1 MRRSHRTLLS
11 VVALLALVSA
21 CGDDDDGTDA
31 SSDGAAATTVAET
44 AAPTAAPATTSPS
57 TTKAPATTAAVTAAP
72 ATTAPSGVSGDVTV
86 FAAASLTAAFTEI
99 GDAFMTANPDAKVTF
114 NFAASS
120 ELVTQINEG
129 GAPADVLASADQSN
143 MTKLTDAGNN
153 GSDPQV
159 FATNLLE
166 IIVEPGNPKKI
177 TGVAD
182 LANNDLITVVCAPE
196 VPCGKYAQQ
205 IFDNAGVTVTPDS
218 LEENVKAVVT
228 KVTAGEADAGIVY
241 KTDVTAAGDKAAGVE
256 IPADINVLA
265 EYPIAVTKDAP
276 NAAAGQAF
284 IDFVLSEQGQKILD
298 SYGFAPPG

>member
-1 MRRSHRTLLS
+1 M
-11 VVALLALVSA
+11 ALLAPVSA
-21 CGDDDDGTDA
+21 CGDDDDA
-31 SSDGAAATTVAET
+31 
-44 AAPTAAPATTSPS
+44 
-57 TTKAPATTAAVTAAP
+57 
-72 ATTAPSGVSGDVTV
+72 SGDVTV

-99 GDAFMTANPDAKVTF
+99 GDAFMTAHPDAKVTF

-129 GAPADVLASADQSN
+129 AAPADVFASADQSN

-153 GSDPQV
+153 AAEPVV

-166 IIVEPGNPKKI
+166 IIVERGNPKGI

-182 LANNDLITVVCAPE
+182 LANDDLITVICDTE

-228 KVTAGEADAGIVY
+228 KVAAGEADAGIVY
-241 KTDVTAAGDKAAGVE
+241 KTDVTAAGDHAEGVE
-256 IPADINVLA
+256 IPADVNVLA
-265 EYPIAVTKDAP
+265 EYPIAITEDAH
-276 NAAAGQAF
+276 NAEGGQAF
-284 IDFVLSEQGQKILD
+284 IDFVLSEQGQKVLD
-298 SYGFAPPG
+298 TYGFLPPD